1 MIELRH
7 IYKSYD
13 KQEVLKNIDITFNP
27 GELCM
32 LLGPSG
38 CGKSTMLKLIN
49 RLIEPDEGEIF
60 INSRKSSDLKPEE
73 LRRQIGYAIQGV
85 GLFPHMTVRQNIAV
99 VPKLLKWDD
108 RRIEKRVDELME
120 LMGIPESYGSKR
132 PSMLSGGEAQ
142 RIGVARALGAD
153 PDILLM
159 DEPFG
164 ALDPITRSRLQQEF
178 VGLQKKLGKTVI
190 FVTHDISEAVKMA
203 DRLILIHDGQILA
216 DGKPEGMAKEG
227 GESTKSF
234 FGDQFVY
241 ELLDKF
247 TLEILLDK
255 GVVGEYQP
263 KIVLEAQATFRDAMT
278 LMLEEGQDHI
288 GLRTDQGVKVLSFGD
303 LAGHFGGEAIE
314 A

>member
-1 MIELRH
+1 MIELKQ

-13 KQEVLKNIDITFNP
+13 KQEVLKDINITFNP

-60 INSRKSSDLKPEE
+60 INSQKSSDMKPEE

-99 VPKLLKWDD
+99 VPKLLKWEDK
-108 RRIEKRVDELME
+108 RIEKRVDELME
-120 LMGIPESYGSKR
+120 LMGIPKSYGSKK

-164 ALDPITRSRLQQEF
+164 ALDPITRNRLQQEF
-178 VGLQKKLGKTVI
+178 VNLQKKLGKTVI
-190 FVTHDISEAVKMA
+190 FVTHDIGEAVKMA
-203 DRLILIHDGQILA
+203 NRLILIHDGKILA
-216 DGKPEGMAKEG
+216 DGKPEHMAKEG
-227 GESTKSF
+227 GERTKSF
-234 FGDQFVY
+234 FGDQFVF

-247 TLEILLDK
+247 TLEMLSEK
-255 GVVGEYQP
+255 GVYIKDSP
-263 KIVLEAQATFRDAMT
+263 KIVLEGNASFRDAMT
-278 LMLEEGQDHI
+278 LMLEEGQDKI
-288 GLRTDQGVKVLSFGD
+288 GLKTVDGLKLLSFID
-303 LAGHFGGEAIE
+303 LAVYFGGEAVE
-314 A
+314 S